1 MQAMFK
7 ANLTAVNKFT
17 KGKFKSIK
25 LKDGFPDITKLVQ
38 IYNHFYEF
46 INLMTIDL
54 KNIDEE
60 TDDVF
65 IDLAFRT
72 FVCKN
77 HNVDNDTILKMTRDI
92 KELALKER

>member
-1 MQAMFK
+1 A
-7 ANLTAVNKFT
+7 AENKFT
-17 KGKFKSIK
+17 KGKFKSVK
-25 LKDGFPDITKLVQ
+25 LKDGFPDITKLAQ

-46 INLMTIDL
+46 INLMTVDL

-60 TDDVF
+60 TDGVF

-77 HNVDNDTILKMTRDI
+77 HNIDNETIQMMTPDI
-92 KELALKER
+92 KELAFKEK